1 MMNFK
6 IYFMKKRLLFLLPYL
21 ICVIAGFGLGY
32 CVFEVNRGKVKQQ
45 QATKIITN
53 EGEVYEKLYFKRSA
67 EYGYVPEERVRRIS
81 KGLIPDAK
89 TALNVAINVWEAI
102 DRSDGYETDVLK
114 PYKYT
119 VKLINETVWS
129 IDRGIPGAFGGGGNI
144 KIQKSDGRILNIMFY
159 K

>member
-53 EGEVYEKLYFKRSA
+53 EGEVY
-67 EYGYVPEERVRRIS
+67 
-81 KGLIPDAK
+81 
-89 TALNVAINVWEAI
+89 
-102 DRSDGYETDVLK
+102 
-114 PYKYT
+114 
-119 VKLINETVWS
+119 
-129 IDRGIPGAFGGGGNI
+129 
-144 KIQKSDGRILNIMFY
+144 
-159 K
+159 

>member
-6 IYFMKKRLLFLLPYL
+6 IYFMRKRLLFILPYL
-21 ICVIAGFGLGY
+21 ICVMAGLGLGY
-32 CVFEVNRGKVKQQ
+32 CVFEVNRGKAKQ

-102 DRSDGYETDVLK
+102 DRADGYETDVLK

-129 IDRGIPGAFGGGGNI
+129 IDRGTPGALGGGRNI

>member
-6 IYFMKKRLLFLLPYL
+6 IYFMKKRLLFILPYL
-21 ICVIAGFGLGY
+21 ICVMAGLGLGY
-32 CVFEVNRGKVKQQ
+32 CVFEVNRGKGKQ

-67 EYGYVPEERVRRIS
+67 EYGYVPEESVLRIS
-81 KGLIPDAK
+81 EGLIPDAK

-102 DRSDGYETDVLK
+102 DRADGYETDVLK

-129 IDRGIPGAFGGGGNI
+129 IDRGTPGALGGGRNI

>member
-1 MMNFK
+1 M
-6 IYFMKKRLLFLLPYL
+6 
-21 ICVIAGFGLGY
+21 AGLGLGY
-32 CVFEVNRGKVKQQ
+32 CVFEVNRGKAKQ

-67 EYGYVPEERVRRIS
+67 EYGYVPEECVLRRS
-81 KGLIPDAK
+81 DGLIPDAK
-89 TALNVAINVWEAI
+89 TALKVGTTILLKINENTGTFY
-102 DRSDGYETDVLK
+102 D
-114 PYKYT
+114 KYT

-129 IDRGIPGAFGGGGNI
+129 IDRGTPGALGGGRNI